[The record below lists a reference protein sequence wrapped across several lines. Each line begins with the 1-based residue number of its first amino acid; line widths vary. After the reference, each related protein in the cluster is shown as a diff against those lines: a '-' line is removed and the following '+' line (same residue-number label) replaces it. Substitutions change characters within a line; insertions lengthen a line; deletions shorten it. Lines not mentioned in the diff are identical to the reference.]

1 MTELQDF
8 VTLVLKLTG
17 NWKQSKVGGRP
28 KADQP
33 PALKH
38 TFQDKKTNVTLN
50 WWSSSKTLNLQ
61 GGQDQI
67 ASIEKTIASFLV
79 NTVPDS
85 SVQFSSDMTDT
96 NESEQNSSSQD
107 KGNQVN
113 PSESE
118 IKNIWKV
125 TENLKA
131 QLTVLNS
138 NLMKNVRTA
147 QNTDTQENVLKI
159 TCEKTEKHLKEK
171 INLNESDSNLTA
183 TKPSTSDKVP
193 KQKSVT
199 EFFKPIKDEEYS
211 HMNETNTLI
220 VRIRQL
226 EQEKKASVQQVDEMK
241 QDLNSLKSRNTNP
254 TPKNKKK
261 KPKRKTSQS
270 QSTSAPSQVKVHQK
284 QQSEQQQQQQQK
296 PTTKKQQP
304 KQQPNEQQATQ
315 PRNQQKST
323 EENTSQG
330 QDQIKDKP
338 STKSKPKTKQIII
351 AGDSIIKGLRGWM
364 MSRDNRVKVHSFSGA
379 NTDEMQ
385 HFLKPLLNRRPS
397 HVILHCGTNDR
408 AQGSS
413 CREVSQRIIDLG
425 KNIVNKGMTCSI
437 SMLTKRMDGLNPLVQ
452 QVNSLIE
459 KGLKSESNID
469 FINNDTISEYHLNS
483 SGLHLN
489 RKGDAVLARN
499 IIQYIKSRSSL

>member
-1 MTELQDF
+1 MEIPTCERCHLNGVERQSEEILCETCWKGNGHPPFYAGHIEVNEAEEESESENEEDETDEIDQSFRFASFSTPSILTSGINQTASATTELTTVSQQPEVGEGEGEARPRPSSWPNSFTAFAAEENKEANKVLNNVSDPVKELTVSTSLNQEVQEAEAPSPVLPHPLHANGTPSLNLGHGIESEKDNATQSTQGDILYADLLIKYLVKKKDKGNKDQLKWNGNLTELQDF

-33 PALKH
+33 QALKH

-79 NTVPDS
+79 NTIPDS

-96 NESEQNSSSQD
+96 NESKQNSSSQD

-125 TENLKA
+125 IENLKA

-147 QNTDTQENVLKI
+147 QNTDTQENVSKI
-159 TCEKTEKHLKEK
+159 TCEKTEKHSKEK

-183 TKPSTSDKVP
+183 TKPSTSDKVL

-199 EFFKPIKDEEYS
+199 EFFKPIKDEEYNR
-211 HMNETNTLI
+211 MNEMNALI
-220 VRIRQL
+220 VRIHQL
-226 EQEKKASVQQVDEMK
+226 EQEKKALVQQVDEMK
-241 QDLNSLKSRNTNP
+241 QELNSLKSQNTNP

-261 KPKRKTSQS
+261 NPKEKQVSHSQHR
-270 QSTSAPSQVKVHQK
+270 SQV
-284 QQSEQQQQQQQK
+284 
-296 PTTKKQQP
+296 
-304 KQQPNEQQATQ
+304 
-315 PRNQQKST
+315 R
-323 EENTSQG
+323 
-330 QDQIKDKP
+330 
-338 STKSKPKTKQIII
+338 
-351 AGDSIIKGLRGWM
+351 
-364 MSRDNRVKVHSFSGA
+364 
-379 NTDEMQ
+379 
-385 HFLKPLLNRRPS
+385 
-397 HVILHCGTNDR
+397 
-408 AQGSS
+408 
-413 CREVSQRIIDLG
+413 
-425 KNIVNKGMTCSI
+425 
-437 SMLTKRMDGLNPLVQ
+437 
-452 QVNSLIE
+452 
-459 KGLKSESNID
+459 
-469 FINNDTISEYHLNS
+469 
-483 SGLHLN
+483 
-489 RKGDAVLARN
+489 
-499 IIQYIKSRSSL
+499 